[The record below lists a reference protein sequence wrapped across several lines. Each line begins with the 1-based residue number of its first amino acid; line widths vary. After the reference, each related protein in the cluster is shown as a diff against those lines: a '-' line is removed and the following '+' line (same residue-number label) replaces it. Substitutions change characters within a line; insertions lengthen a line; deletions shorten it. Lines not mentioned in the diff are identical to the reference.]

1 MLFTNLF
8 TKTSKDIPGDEVS
21 KNGKLLFQ
29 AGFVDKT
36 MAGVYSYLPL
46 GLRVL
51 NKIENIVRKHLN
63 KIGAQEILMNTL
75 HPKEWWEATG
85 RFDSVNVL
93 FKLDSQ
99 TKTQYAVA
107 CSHEEQITPIAKRFI
122 SSYKDLPEFDPE
134 KGIFPLSIYQI
145 QTKFRDELRAKSGL
159 LRGREFR
166 MKDMYDFHQTQEDL
180 DKYYE
185 AVKQVYFDI
194 YEELGLE
201 VYAVEATGGDF
212 TDNISHEFQT
222 PCQAG
227 EDIALISKST
237 GFAINQEILEDYK
250 NNNKKI
256 PDDLIEVKVAE
267 VGNIFKLG
275 DKYTKAFDLKY
286 SSLKNEQ
293 KYPVMGCHGIGTSR
307 CMAVIAEN
315 WADENGLV
323 WPKSVAPFEI
333 HLITNFSKN
342 DEQINK
348 KILETANKI
357 HNQEL
362 RFILNQNSQK
372 YEIVNI
378 NNLTDVTNFAISDLE
393 IATKDEV
400 LWDNRDK
407 ISIGQKLKDADLIGC
422 PTQIIISERSLK
434 EGGIEV
440 RNRKTKKSEIIRL

>member
-107 CSHEEQITPIAKRFI
+107 CSHEEQITPIVKRFI

-348 KILETANKI
+348 KILETASKI

>member
-237 GFAINQEILEDYK
+237 GFAINQEILEGYK